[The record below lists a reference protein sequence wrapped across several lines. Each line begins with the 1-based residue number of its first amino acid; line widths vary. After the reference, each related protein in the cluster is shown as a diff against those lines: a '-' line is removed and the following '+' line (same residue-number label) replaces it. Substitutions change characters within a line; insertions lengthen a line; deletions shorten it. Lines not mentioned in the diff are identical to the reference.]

1 MVDRLVGW
9 HRKPPLAIARRFLS
23 CRHIRRRLLRQT
35 ALMRYL
41 VDTNILLRGV
51 YQSAPMHREIAQ
63 ALHRLYQAGHE
74 LVTTRQN
81 IVEYWAVGTR
91 PSEARGGFGW
101 TIAEANRRLQIIER
115 WVAVLNEPASIY
127 AHWKK
132 LVLRYAVA
140 GRQVHDAR
148 IVAVMLAYRIKHI
161 ITLNVADFRRYAGLV
176 AVTPTE
182 LIARFEQ
189 SK

>member
-1 MVDRLVGW
+1 
-9 HRKPPLAIARRFLS
+9 
-23 CRHIRRRLLRQT
+23 
-35 ALMRYL
+35 MRYL
-41 VDTNILLRGV
+41 LDTGILVRGV
-51 YQSAPMHREIAQ
+51 YQTAPQHGEIAQ
-63 ALHRLYQAGHE
+63 ALDKLHQAGHA

-91 PSEARGGFGW
+91 PVEARGGFGW
-101 TIAEANRRLQIIER
+101 TIDEANRRLRIIER
-115 WVAVLNEPASIY
+115 WVSVLKEPDSIY
-127 AHWKK
+127 SHWKK
-132 LVLRYAVA
+132 LVVRHAVS

-148 IVAVMLAYRIKHI
+148 IAAVMLAYRIKHI

-182 LIARFEQ
+182 LLAQLER